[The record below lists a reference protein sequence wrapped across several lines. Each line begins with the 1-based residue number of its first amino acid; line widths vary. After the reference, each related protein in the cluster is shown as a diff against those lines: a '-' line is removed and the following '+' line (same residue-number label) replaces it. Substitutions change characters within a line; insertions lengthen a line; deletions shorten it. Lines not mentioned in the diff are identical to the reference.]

1 MHEFTQK
8 IENVSKKR
16 YTEYMDFF
24 EIIRNLLIKNFMEKK
39 SDLKEW
45 LELISKYSQN
55 STVKNLSTN
64 ERLYLL

>member
-24 EIIRNLLIKNFMEKK
+24 ETIRDLLIKDFMEKK
-39 SDLKEW
+39 SDLKE
-45 LELISKYSQN
+45 
-55 STVKNLSTN
+55 
-64 ERLYLL
+64 